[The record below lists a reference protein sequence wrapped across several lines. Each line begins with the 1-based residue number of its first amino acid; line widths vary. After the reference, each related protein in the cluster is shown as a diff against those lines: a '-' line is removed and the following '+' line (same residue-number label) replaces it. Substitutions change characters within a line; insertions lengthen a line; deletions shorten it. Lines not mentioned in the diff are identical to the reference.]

1 MRRFFEGMVKL
12 GRFFDEKFMG
22 TEYVELQRD
31 CVPEKRKRDRG
42 SGVLLQTPLLPKKYL
57 RKHFQPEVLNI
68 YREYLKGVGKIYIR
82 EHSYRG
88 GKARFW
94 ITLRMVKWRGLIFG
108 PTGSG
113 VVGNRVVTAEEL
125 ATYYGWNLRL
135 RLLPGDK
142 VRLIDRPA
150 PMWGLDDGEW
160 RNRAKGSFRTGTHE
174 VVEVKIRL
182 ASVGP
187 AQFSEDTPVEAVLDN
202 GMTLDSRKSNYERV
216 RRT

>member
-12 GRFFDEKFMG
+12 SRFFDEKFMG

-31 CVPEKRKRDRG
+31 CVPEKRKRDR
-42 SGVLLQTPLLPKKYL
+42 SARVFFQTPLLPKKYL
-57 RKHFQPEVLNI
+57 RKFFQPEVLHI
-68 YREYLKGVGKIYIR
+68 YREHIKGVGKIRIR
-82 EHSYRG
+82 EHAYRG
-88 GKARFW
+88 GKARLW
-94 ITLRMVKWRGLIFG
+94 VIIEMTKWHNLIFG
-108 PTGSG
+108 PNGSG
-113 VVGNRVVTAEEL
+113 AVGNRVITADEL
-125 ATYYGWNLRL
+125 AVFYGWNLKL
-135 RLLPGDK
+135 RLLPGDR
-142 VRLIDRPA
+142 VRLVDRPA